1 MLHSQ
6 DDDYIP
12 AVGSSFDKQMR
23 EAKIRA
29 DLFSKSLHD
38 AREQEASALKALEE
52 ERSKW
57 KQSFEEKS
65 LMIEQLERELTSTVE
80 SLDRHKSNAASLL
93 HHSHSLPG
101 NRSQYEE
108 NELQPLVAGY
118 SSSSDIKLFTTDEI
132 DRTFRNI
139 VSTVQHQLPVSV
151 PLNRRLDHHHQYSTD
166 IQSVDPKYIQ
176 FRNSFQRNNNHAAAA
191 SSSQLSKTVDS
202 NIDNNNINNNNNNNS
217 YEPSK
222 QVLTDIVANYEQ
234 QLKKSQV
241 EIDVLVG
248 EKQRLKDQVLHLD
261 LRVAAVEEER
271 EQYLSALNN
280 AEGKLQFRV
289 SQVPTFYCYY
299 CYYCTTSPHLT
310 TTLDG
315 WMHA

>member
-65 LMIEQLERELTSTVE
+65 MMIEQLERELTSTVE
-80 SLDRHKSNAASLL
+80 SLDRHKSSSSLL
-93 HHSHSLPG
+93 HHSLPG
-101 NRSQYEE
+101 SRSQFEKDD
-108 NELQPLVAGY
+108 ELRHLVEGP
-118 SSSSDIKLFTTDEI
+118 SPSDIKLFTTDEI

-139 VSTVQHQLPVSV
+139 VSTVQHQLPS
-151 PLNRRLDHHHQYSTD
+151 LNRLDHQYSTD

-176 FRNSFQRNNNHAAAA
+176 FRNSFNRKNNI
-191 SSSQLSKTVDS
+191 SQSNKTVDS
-202 NIDNNNINNNNNNNS
+202 TTDNNDNNNNNN
-217 YEPSK
+217 EPSK
-222 QVLTDIVANYEQ
+222 QVLKDIIANYEE
-234 QLKKSQV
+234 QLKKNQA
-241 EIDVLVG
+241 EIQVLVE
-248 EKQRLKDQVLHLD
+248 EKQQLKDQVLHLD
-261 LRVAAVEEER
+261 LRVAAVGEER

-289 SQVPTFYCYY
+289 SQVLLCSA
-299 CYYCTTSPHLT
+299 SPLSSP
-310 TTLDG
+310 LS
-315 WMHA
+315 WMHRH

>member
-65 LMIEQLERELTSTVE
+65 MMIEQLERELTSTVE
-80 SLDRHKSNAASLL
+80 SLDRHKSSASLL
-93 HHSHSLPG
+93 HHSLPG
-101 NRSQYEE
+101 GRSQFEKDD
-108 NELQPLVAGY
+108 ELRHLMEGP
-118 SSSSDIKLFTTDEI
+118 SSSDIKLFTTDEI
-132 DRTFRNI
+132 DKTFRNI
-139 VSTVQHQLPVSV
+139 VSTVQHQLPSSA
-151 PLNRRLDHHHQYSTD
+151 PLNRLDHQYSTD

-176 FRNSFQRNNNHAAAA
+176 FRNSFNRKNNI
-191 SSSQLSKTVDS
+191 SQSNKAVDS
-202 NIDNNNINNNNNNNS
+202 TTDNNDN
-217 YEPSK
+217 EPSK
-222 QVLTDIVANYEQ
+222 QVLKDIIANYEE
-234 QLKKSQV
+234 QLKKNQA
-241 EIDVLVG
+241 EIQVLVE
-248 EKQRLKDQVLHLD
+248 EKQQLKDQVLHLD
-261 LRVAAVEEER
+261 LRVAAVGEER

-289 SQVPTFYCYY
+289 SQVLLCSTPSLS
-299 CYYCTTSPHLT
+299 SPLS
-310 TTLDG
+310 
-315 WMHA
+315 WMHRH

>member
-1 MLHSQ
+1 MIHSQ

-29 DLFSKSLHD
+29 DLFSKSLQD
-38 AREQEASALKALEE
+38 AREQEASALKALED

-65 LMIEQLERELTSTVE
+65 MMIEQLERELTSTVE
-80 SLDRHKSNAASLL
+80 SLDRHKSNASLL
-93 HHSHSLPG
+93 HHSLPASG
-101 NRSQYEE
+101 SQHFEH
-108 NELQPLVAGY
+108 ELQQPPIGTL
-118 SSSSDIKLFTTDEI
+118 SSDIKLFTTDEI

-139 VSTVQHQLPVSV
+139 VSTVQHQLPASV
-151 PLNRRLDHHHQYSTD
+151 PLNRFVHQYGTD

-176 FRNSFQRNNNHAAAA
+176 FRNSFNKKNVLQPHKTADSVTE
-191 SSSQLSKTVDS
+191 SSES
-202 NIDNNNINNNNNNNS
+202 
-217 YEPSK
+217 SK
-222 QVLTDIVANYEQ
+222 QVMTDLVANYEE
-234 QLKKSQV
+234 QLKKNQV
-241 EIDVLVG
+241 EIEGLMV

-271 EQYLSALNN
+271 DQYLAALNN

-289 SQVPTFYCYY
+289 SQVWFGAM
-299 CYYCTTSPHLT
+299 
-310 TTLDG
+310 D
-315 WMHA
+315 A

>member
-65 LMIEQLERELTSTVE
+65 MMIEQLERELTSTVE
-80 SLDRHKSNAASLL
+80 SLDRHKSSSSLL
-93 HHSHSLPG
+93 HHSLPG
-101 NRSQYEE
+101 SRSQFEKDD
-108 NELQPLVAGY
+108 ELRHLVEGP
-118 SSSSDIKLFTTDEI
+118 SSSDIKLFTTDEI

-139 VSTVQHQLPVSV
+139 VSTVQHQLPSSA
-151 PLNRRLDHHHQYSTD
+151 PLNRLDHQYSTD

-176 FRNSFQRNNNHAAAA
+176 FRNSFNRKN
-191 SSSQLSKTVDS
+191 KTVDS
-202 NIDNNNINNNNNNNS
+202 TTDNNDNNN
-217 YEPSK
+217 EPSK
-222 QVLTDIVANYEQ
+222 QVLKDIIANYEE
-234 QLKKSQV
+234 QLKKNQA
-241 EIDVLVG
+241 EIQVLVE
-248 EKQRLKDQVLHLD
+248 EKQQLKDQVLHLD
-261 LRVAAVEEER
+261 LRVAAVGEER

-289 SQVPTFYCYY
+289 SQVLLGS
-299 CYYCTTSPHLT
+299 TSSFSSPLS
-310 TTLDG
+310 
-315 WMHA
+315 WMHRH

>member
-65 LMIEQLERELTSTVE
+65 MMIEQLERELTSTVE

-118 SSSSDIKLFTTDEI
+118 SSSSDTKLFTTDEI

-176 FRNSFQRNNNHAAAA
+176 FRNSFQRNNNHAAS
-191 SSSQLSKTVDS
+191 SSSQLNKTVDS
-202 NIDNNNINNNNNNNS
+202 TTDNNNNNS

-234 QLKKSQV
+234 QLKKSQA

-261 LRVAAVEEER
+261 LRVAAVEQER

-299 CYYCTTSPHLT
+299 CTTSPHLT
-310 TTLDG
+310 TNLDG
-315 WMHA
+315 WMDACIDSN